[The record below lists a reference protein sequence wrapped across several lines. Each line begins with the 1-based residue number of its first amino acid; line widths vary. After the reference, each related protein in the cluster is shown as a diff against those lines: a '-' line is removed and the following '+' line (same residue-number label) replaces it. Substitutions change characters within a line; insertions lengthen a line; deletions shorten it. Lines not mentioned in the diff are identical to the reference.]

1 MDTASLFSALAS
13 IDPNSIQLPL
23 AAVTAIIDGVFDT
36 ISAFINLGV
45 TGSGA
50 SAELIQVG
58 LGSIAGA

>member
-1 MDTASLFSALAS
+1 M
-13 IDPNSIQLPL
+13 
-23 AAVTAIIDGVFDT
+23 TAIIDGVFDT